1 MCSALIPDSFGR
13 EKDRARVRSLYYIS
27 PSCIVYENMTVGG
40 CFLACPLLTH
50 PDWFLFR
57 LSIEHDWGIEMES
70 WGCGAGVDMSNW
82 QSETSGET

>member
-1 MCSALIPDSFGR
+1 
-13 EKDRARVRSLYYIS
+13 
-27 PSCIVYENMTVGG
+27 MTVGG